1 MAIIYSYPH
10 AVPTVN
16 DMVLGAKFREN
27 EGISTNSFYISDIV
41 TLVQEQVG
49 TIPTLQE
56 VTEQGANTTDQIQI
70 NGIDVATI
78 NDIPGTPTLQ
88 EVADEGNISTTPIY
102 IGNDPV
108 QSSYLANDRLEITY
122 EGGGLEFFNQITA
135 STISIFDNVT
145 NKQVGLSPTSGLN
158 LKTNGAGYYAIL
170 RSNLLTTQDRI
181 FQFPDQ
187 AGTLALTSDIP
198 TPAYRVYTAIIN
210 QSGTSAP
217 FVVNVLEN
225 TLGGTVTFEYTNPG
239 LYYAVLVGE
248 FTSNKTTA
256 MLWGGTTSQVF
267 KAAAISLDRI
277 LLVTYNTSGTPAN
290 NEMGVTTLEI
300 RVYN

>member
-78 NDIPGTPTLQ
+78 NDIPGTPTFQ
-88 EVADEGNISTTPIY
+88 EVVDEGNISTTPIY
-102 IGNDPV
+102 IGDDPV

-122 EGGGLEFFNQITA
+122 EGGGFEFFNQITA

-145 NKQVGLSPTSGLN
+145 NKQVGFSTNSGLN
-158 LKTNGAGYYAIL
+158 LKTNGTGYFAIL
-170 RSNLLTTQDRI
+170 KSNLLTTQDRI

-187 AGTLALTSDIP
+187 AGTLALTTDIP
-198 TPAYRVYTAIIN
+198 TPAYRVYTAILT
-210 QSGTSAP
+210 QSGTNAP
-217 FVVNVLEN
+217 VATVLEN
-225 TLGGTVTFEYTNPG
+225 TLGGTVTFEYTGPG
-239 LYYAVLVGE
+239 LYNAVLAGE
-248 FTSNKTTA
+248 FTINKTIA
-256 MLWGGTTSQVF
+256 MLWGGTSSQLF
-267 KAAAISLDRI
+267 KAFSTTIDRVV
-277 LLVTYNTSGTPAN
+277 LVTYNTAGLVAN
-290 NEMGVTTLEI
+290 DQMGITTLEI

>member
-78 NDIPGTPTLQ
+78 NDIPGIPTLQ
-88 EVADEGNISTTPIY
+88 EVVDEGNISTTPIY
-102 IGNDPV
+102 IGDDPV

-122 EGGGLEFFNQITA
+122 EVGGFEFFNQITA

-145 NKQVGLSPTSGLN
+145 NKQVGFSTNSGLD
-158 LKTNGAGYYAIL
+158 LKTNGAGYFARL

-187 AGTLALTSDIP
+187 AGTLALTADIP
-198 TPAYRVYTAIIN
+198 TPAYRVYTARLT
-210 QSGTSAP
+210 QSGTNAP
-217 FVVNVLEN
+217 VATVLEN
-225 TLGGTVTFEYTNPG
+225 TLGGTVTFEYTGPG
-239 LYYAVLVGE
+239 LYNAVLAGA
-248 FTSNKTTA
+248 FTINKTTA
-256 MLWGGTTSQVF
+256 MLWGGTSSQLF
-267 KAAAISLDRI
+267 KAFSTTVDRVV
-277 LLVTYNTSGTPAN
+277 LGTYNTAGVVAN
-290 NEMGVTTLEI
+290 DQMGITTLEI